1 MSHQNIKDQVSE
13 ITKPL
18 SLKDINDIFYKIVL
32 GKKIE
37 EAEEDI
43 KNGRVYTT
51 QQVKEKLKRWLK

>member
-1 MSHQNIKDQVSE
+1 MSHQNIKDKISE

-18 SLKDINDIFYKIVL
+18 SLKVANDIFYKIIL
-32 GKKIE
+32 EKKIK

-51 QQVKEKLKRWLK
+51 EQAKEKLKKWLN